1 MILEG
6 ICVFVCV
13 LGVVA
18 QKYKFRAVSEDV
30 SGFGDVVCGR
40 ERAMVRLRHGGR
52 RKGRKIWE
60 REKLCIHTHKRS
72 DGRWLRSRPDG
83 IQCARAP
90 PSLSPPQHTH
100 APTRCCSGKTTC
112 QSTTNALRT
121 WAPWRRTILRKSW
134 PKVCRMCER
143 ECERVYACVCMVVF
157 VCVCRPNN
165 AR

>member
-52 RKGRKIWE
+52 RKGRKI
-60 REKLCIHTHKRS
+60 
-72 DGRWLRSRPDG
+72 
-83 IQCARAP
+83 
-90 PSLSPPQHTH
+90 
-100 APTRCCSGKTTC
+100 
-112 QSTTNALRT
+112 
-121 WAPWRRTILRKSW
+121 
-134 PKVCRMCER
+134 
-143 ECERVYACVCMVVF
+143 
-157 VCVCRPNN
+157 
-165 AR
+165 